1 MLYKDFFLF
10 QRWKREKLTSCVIS
24 VVSQVSSI
32 YISGFLQAIHT
43 GAEFRTRGYF
53 LRHHRAHID
62 AESCAVPMPE
72 DSWKGMVNSESSTE
86 EGESVL
92 GAPEPEKEKQ
102 MKWKPGMWL
111 KKKMELRYEHKYNH
125 KYHIIYV

>member
-1 MLYKDFFLF
+1 
-10 QRWKREKLTSCVIS
+10 
-24 VVSQVSSI
+24 
-32 YISGFLQAIHT
+32 
-43 GAEFRTRGYF
+43 
-53 LRHHRAHID
+53 
-62 AESCAVPMPE
+62 
-72 DSWKGMVNSESSTE
+72 MVNSESSTE

-111 KKKMELRYEHKYNH
+111 KKKKELRYEHKYNH